1 MMAKNQNAP
10 ALPIAVWNG
19 TKNWVTKNA
28 NVQLNAPKYM
38 TVNKLQISM
47 KFKTWM
53 YWSHFFE
60 VKSAPSTVKMYSN
73 VISSILRSQSFP
85 LWRKFGLLNLTRFQ
99 AVTFKKY
106 YIDFSSNKW
115 SQCNKPNI
123 EGYYLPDPRPKI

>member
-47 KFKTWM
+47 KLKD
-53 YWSHFFE
+53 
-60 VKSAPSTVKMYSN
+60 V
-73 VISSILRSQSFP
+73 
-85 LWRKFGLLNLTRFQ
+85 
-99 AVTFKKY
+99 
-106 YIDFSSNKW
+106 
-115 SQCNKPNI
+115 
-123 EGYYLPDPRPKI
+123 